1 MVIRIENVKTDEV
14 KLLHIRDIVSIDFS
28 PANDDFAEQ
37 LVIETKDGFKFIFI
51 DYANCS
57 TLYDILDKYYEDEYE
72 RAYVDVEK
80 FRINDEIDNKMFIH
94 LDEGVE
100 H

>member
-1 MVIRIENVKTDEV
+1 MVIRIEDAKTEI

-28 PANDDFAEQ
+28 PANNDFAEQ
-37 LVIETKDGFKFIFI
+37 LVIETKDGFKYIFI
-51 DYANCS
+51 DYVDCS

-72 RAYVDVEK
+72 RVYIDVEK
-80 FRINDEIDNKMFIH
+80 FRINDEIDGKMFIH

>member
-1 MVIRIENVKTDEV
+1 MVIMIENNKTDEV
-14 KLLHIRDIVSIDFS
+14 KLLHIRDIVSIDYI

-37 LVIETKDGFKFIFI
+37 LVITTKDGFKYIFI

-57 TLYDILDKYYEDEYE
+57 TLHDILDKYYEGEDG
-72 RAYVDVEK
+72 RVYVDVEK
-80 FRINDEIDNKMFIH
+80 FRVNDEMDSKMFIH

-100 H
+100 Y